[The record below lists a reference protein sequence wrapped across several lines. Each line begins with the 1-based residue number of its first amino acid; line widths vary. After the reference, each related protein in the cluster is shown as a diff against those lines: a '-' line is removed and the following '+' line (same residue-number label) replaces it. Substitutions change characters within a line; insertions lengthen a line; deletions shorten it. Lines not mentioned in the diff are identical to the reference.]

1 MTDIDYDEIRELAKN
16 ALKLVLT
23 QKQNIDIIEKNIFE
37 ISKNTK
43 VYENFE
49 DVYKKNVYEIINDI
63 KIGKKL
69 NDVLSNIKNNR
80 INWNHES
87 LKDMILEENEQDN
100 FIINPFKIEEGV
112 LQCKCGSKRVYSY
125 QVQSRSSDEP
135 MSTHAQ
141 CMACKSKWVY
151 SG

>member
-1 MTDIDYDEIRELAKN
+1 MENIVDRNLTKN

-23 QKQNIDIIEKNIFE
+23 QQQNVEILEKNIFN
-37 ISKNTK
+37 ISKNNVK
-43 VYENFE
+43 IYENFE
-49 DVYKKNVYEIINDI
+49 DVYKKNIYQIINDI
-63 KIGKKL
+63 KNGKNLNIIL
-69 NDVLSNIKNNR
+69 NDIKNNK
-80 INWNHES
+80 INWYHES
-87 LKDMILEENEQDN
+87 LKDMILEETEQDN
-100 FIINPFKIEEGV
+100 FIINPFEIEEGV